1 MAQSIGERIDAEIA
15 NNKVMVFSK
24 SYCPFANATKQL
36 LQSKNI
42 EFGVIELDQDAS
54 GTDIQNALKTKTGQ
68 STVPNVFINGQHIG
82 GNSDVQALNNSGEL
96 MNKVNA

>member
-42 EFGVIELDQDAS
+42 
-54 GTDIQNALKTKTGQ
+54 
-68 STVPNVFINGQHIG
+68 
-82 GNSDVQALNNSGEL
+82 
-96 MNKVNA
+96 